1 MVTAEHA
8 CSGVKG
14 QPAGG
19 EEVLPDPLPTGSGV
33 LPVEGVWQV
42 HRSVGVAE
50 IIIVE
55 QPGST
60 ELVLE
65 GSRQRF
71 GEDGEAVPLALAIAD
86 DDLSHGVIQVFHP
99 EPGALARP

>member
-65 GSRQRF
+65 GRVVTVDALLTQR
-71 GEDGEAVPLALAIAD
+71 EIAE
-86 DDLSHGVIQVFHP
+86 VIV
-99 EPGALARP
+99 EKGGTT